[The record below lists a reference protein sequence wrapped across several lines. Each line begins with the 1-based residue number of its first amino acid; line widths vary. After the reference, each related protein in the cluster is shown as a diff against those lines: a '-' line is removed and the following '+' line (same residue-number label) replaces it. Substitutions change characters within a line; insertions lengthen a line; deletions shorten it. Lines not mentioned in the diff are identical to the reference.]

1 MKKMKDSGVEWIG
14 EIPEGWQITKI
25 GNLYD
30 IVLGKML
37 SSKPVNDTDTLENY
51 ICATNIKWQG
61 VNTDT
66 KKQMWFSEEEKEMY
80 LLRDGDVLVMEGGMA
95 GTSCIYKREMEPC
108 YMQNSALRCRSKL
121 FGDNRFIYYWMHAVY
136 NTGYIDSICNKATI
150 QHYTKDKIS
159 HTPMTVMPLKEQTR
173 LVDYL
178 DTKCSK
184 IDAIISRQEEIII
197 KLKEYKSAIITETV
211 TRGLNLDIEMKDS
224 GIEWIEKYPTHWNEY
239 RIANLYDQTSESGIE
254 ELPILTVSINSGISD
269 RELTDDEKDRVFV
282 RSEDRTKYK
291 RVRPGDLAY
300 NMMRA
305 WQGAFGAVRV
315 DGMVSP
321 AYVTCRPKP
330 GVQIDSRYIEY
341 LFRTPIAIEEM
352 HRYSHGIADFRL
364 RLYWPE
370 FKNIR
375 LCLPP
380 IEEQMEIADY
390 IDEKTAKIEAT
401 IKKREETIAK
411 LQEYKKSLIY
421 EVVTGKREVL

>member
-1 MKKMKDSGVEWIG
+1 MRKMKDSGVKWMG
-14 EIPEGWQITKI
+14 EIPETWQVTKYKYFSQSRMGETI
-25 GNLYD
+25 LAADLVSEG
-30 IVLGKML
+30 I
-37 SSKPVNDTDTLENY
+37 PVY
-51 ICATNIKWQG
+51 SATNDNSIFGYVTNSKVVLHNGDLIIPARGNSIGYMKFVQDEIATCTQTTICSFNIHGINPKYLYYCSCGFKDDWYKYDGSAIPQ
-61 VNTDT
+61 VTVEQLKNNLLPLP
-66 KKQMWFSEEEKEMY
+66 SKEDQ
-80 LLRDGDVLVMEGGMA
+80 LLIA
-95 GTSCIYKREMEPC
+95 
-108 YMQNSALRCRSKL
+108 
-121 FGDNRFIYYWMHAVY
+121 
-136 NTGYIDSICNKATI
+136 
-150 QHYTKDKIS
+150 
-159 HTPMTVMPLKEQTR
+159 
-173 LVDYL
+173 DYL
-178 DTKCSK
+178 DKKCLQ
-184 IDAIISRQEEIII
+184 IDEIIMHQKEI
-197 KLKEYKSAIITETV
+197 INKLKEYLISITTEAVTKGLKSDVRTKQSNI
-211 TRGLNLDIEMKDS
+211 K
-224 GIEWIEKYPTHWNEY
+224 WIESYPVHWNEY
-239 RIANLYDQTSESGIE
+239 RIANLYDQTSESGLE
-254 ELPILTVSINSGISD
+254 ELPILTVSINNGISD
-269 RELTDDEKDRVFV
+269 RELADDEKDRVFV

-321 AYVTCRPKP
+321 AYVTCRLKP

-380 IEEQMEIADY
+380 IEEQREIADH
-390 IDEKTAKIEAT
+390 IDDKTAKIEAT
-401 IKKREETIAK
+401 IKRREDTIAK

>member
-1 MKKMKDSGVEWIG
+1 MRKMKDSGVEWIG
-14 EIPEGWQITKI
+14 EIPSHWYSSRI
-25 GNLYD
+25 GNLFTFRSGDSLTSEQIEKEGLYLVYGANGIRGYYD
-30 IVLGKML
+30 SYNLTGQNILIGRVGALCGNVHLVDGKVWVTEHSLIAKML
-37 SSKPVNDTDTLENY
+37 TSKTASGYCKYLFEAMELGQYSKASAQPV
-51 ICATNIKWQG
+51 IA
-61 VNTDT
+61 
-66 KKQMWFSEEEKEMY
+66 SEVI
-80 LLRDGDVLVMEGGMA
+80 R
-95 GTSCIYKREMEPC
+95 
-108 YMQNSALRCRSKL
+108 KL
-121 FGDNRFIYYWMHAVY
+121 
-136 NTGYIDSICNKATI
+136 K
-150 QHYTKDKIS
+150 
-159 HTPMTVMPLKEQTR
+159 MPLPPISDQRTIA
-173 LVDYL
+173 DYL
-178 DTKCSK
+178 DNKCSR
-184 IDAIISRQEEIII
+184 IDAIITSQEEIII
-197 KLKEYKSAIITETV
+197 KLKEYISAIITETV
-211 TRGLNLDIEMKDS
+211 TRGLDLEIEMKDS
-224 GIEWIEKYPTHWNEY
+224 GIEWIEKYPTHWDGY
-239 RIANLYDQTSESGIE
+239 RIANLYDQTSEAGIE

-341 LFRTPIAIEEM
+341 LFRTPIATEEM

-421 EVVTGKREVL
+421 EVVTGKKEVL